1 MDNII
6 DLYELSPMQQGML
19 FHSLYSPKSGV
30 YFEQRSCKLKG
41 NLNISAFKIAWQ
53 KVIERHTILRTAF
66 YWEEA
71 EKPLQVVYNQV
82 DLPMLEQNWQGLT
95 IKQQNDKLEDFLQA
109 DRQQGFDLNQPPLMR
124 CALLQIQADEYYFI
138 WSHHHLLMDGW
149 CNGILLK
156 EVFSFYQAASQNKSL
171 FLPPTRPYRDYIEWI
186 QQQEIKAAERFWQDK
201 LKDFTAP
208 TPLIKDNRSIT
219 SQQGINSEQQIKL
232 SIDLTAKLQNLAQQN
247 RLTLNTITQGI
258 WAILLS
264 RYSGE
269 NDIVFGATVS
279 GRPANL
285 PGVESII
292 GLFINTL
299 PVRVNLSADDELLF
313 WLQQLQTQQIEQES
327 FSYSSLIDI
336 QQWSDVAPGVGLFES
351 LVIFENYPVSIDTVL
366 EDWSNDLQISQ
377 AKGFERTNYPLS
389 LTVIPDAE
397 LSLRINYDSNRFQSA
412 TISRMLGHL
421 ETLLQGIITN
431 PQQKVC
437 QLPLLTAAEKQQL
450 LIEWNDTNCDFS
462 KLCIHQLFEAQVEQT
477 PDKIAIVFES
487 QNFTYKELNGKANQL
502 AHYLKSIGV
511 EAETRV
517 GICLE
522 RSEKM
527 LVGLLGILKAGGTY
541 IPLDPAF
548 PEERLTFMVEDSGMD
563 FLITDSGSS
572 PLTPG
577 PIKERGTEFA
587 IPLFDKSRGDK
598 AQLYGGEVI
607 NLDNDWELIT
617 QQSAENLP
625 PQTSLENL
633 AYIIY
638 TSGSTGKPKAVQI
651 LHGALVNCLESMQQK
666 PGITSN
672 DILLSVTTLSF
683 DIAALE
689 LYLPLIRG
697 ARLIIVSREI
707 ATDGIRLA
715 LSLETNQ
722 VTIMQ
727 ATPATWRLLL
737 TTGWNGNQ
745 HLKILCGGEALDINV
760 AEELLKSSKEVW
772 NLYGPTEATIW
783 SSVAQLI
790 KRQEDNKTREQEE
803 NIYLDGSGFVPIG
816 KQINNTQFYVLD
828 DYLQPVPIGI
838 PGQLYIGGAGL
849 AKGYLNKPELTAER
863 FIPNPFFSSSAP
875 SALSASS
882 VLYKTGDL
890 VRYLADG
897 NLEYLGRIDYQI
909 KLRGF
914 RIELGEIEAILMQH
928 PDVKQTVVTLYKHQ
942 DDERLIAYIIS
953 YSQVSQT
960 ELRQFLQDKLPA
972 YMIPSSYMMLEE
984 FPLTPNRKIDRKA
997 LPIPDEINQTSN
1009 LYIPPRTVTEE
1020 IVAGIWA
1027 EVLNL
1032 QQISIDD
1039 NFFELGG
1046 HSLLATRVNS
1056 QVRQAFAVEL
1066 PLRSHFENPTIA
1078 ELALSIET
1086 ARRKSVAPPI
1096 KPISRQENLPLSFA
1110 QQRLWFLCQLEPDSP
1125 YYNIPAAVRLTGSLN
1140 IDALQQSLNDILHRH
1155 ETLRTAFPTV
1165 DGQPTQQIH
1174 SVNLLPLSIIDLSN
1188 IPESVREIRV
1198 KELAKF
1204 EAMQPFKLD
1213 NSPLL
1218 RVKLL
1223 HLSDTEHVILFTLH
1237 HIIADGWSIGVL
1249 LRELGILYEEK
1260 TSPPSPLLTKERGV
1274 PQDGVSLES
1283 SPVKER
1289 DVPQDGVKFIN
1300 SLSELPIQYADFA
1313 VWQREWLQGEV
1324 LENQLNY
1331 WQKQLQDAPNL
1342 LELPTDYPR
1351 PAVRSLRGDSY
1362 TFQISLELST
1372 ALKRLSQQSS
1382 CTLFMTL
1389 LAAFQTL
1396 LYRYTGSE
1404 DIVVGTSIANRNYQ
1418 EIEELIGFFVN
1429 SLALRT
1435 DLSENP
1441 TFEELLNRVRE
1452 VSLGAYAH
1460 QDLPFEQ
1467 LVDSLQRDRSLS
1479 YTPLFQVMFVLQNT
1493 PMSALEI
1500 EGLHWQPLESNSNT
1514 AKFDLTLSMHET
1526 LEGLTGVLEYSLDL
1540 FKSETIE
1547 RIAGNFETL
1556 LTAIVNQPEQRISE
1570 LPILTASEKQKLLVE
1585 WNQTAIEY
1593 PRDKCVHQL
1602 FEEQVQETPNNIAL
1616 VWQNQEL
1623 NQEFTYD
1630 ELNIKVNQLAHHI
1643 RSLGVK
1649 SETRVGIYLERSPEA
1664 IISILAI
1671 LKAGGTYVPLDPAYP
1686 QERLNFILEDAGV
1699 EFLITSSETSV
1710 QTPLLDKESSALRL
1724 KQLRERGDEAQ
1735 LYRGEVINLDTEWEI
1750 INQNSVE
1757 NPINL
1762 TTPENL
1768 AYIMYTSGST
1778 GIPKGVCTIHRGIV
1792 RLVKSSNYVNLSAD
1806 EILLQAAPISFD
1818 ASTFEIWGALLN
1830 GGKLVLLPTQKPSLK
1845 ELGETLEKYNI
1856 SILWLTAGL
1865 FHLMVDE
1872 QIHSLKSVRQLLAGG
1887 DVISPIH
1894 AQKLQQIHPNCQLI
1908 NGYGPTES
1916 TTFACCY
1923 PVPPNHPVNKSIPIG
1938 YPIYNT
1944 QVYILD
1950 NHLQPVPIGVPG
1962 ELYISGDGLARG
1974 YLNRPELT
1982 AEKFIPNPF
1991 FEGKISPQSPLLIS
2005 VRTVPQNGVR
2015 LYKTG
2020 DKVRY
2025 LSDGKIEYLG
2035 RFDNQVKIRGFRVEL
2050 GEVEAVLSQHPQVQ
2064 EAVVIV
2070 QNQENIQRLVA
2081 YYVSIEE
2088 TTNTNLTP
2096 NLRSFLSDKI
2106 PEYLIPSIFISLSE
2120 LPLTPNGKVNRRI
2133 LPIPDIKT
2141 SDNNFVTP
2149 TNQIETTLA
2158 QIWTDILRLEKVGI
2172 NDNFFELGGDSILAI
2187 QIISRAN
2194 QAGIQITPKQLFQHQ
2209 TISELAAVATQTPS
2223 IQAQQGIIRGSV
2235 PLTPIQHWFFEQQKS
2250 NPHHFNQAVL
2260 LKVKTELNLNC
2271 LEKALQEL
2279 LLHHDALRLRF
2290 KYTESGWE
2298 QFHIE
2303 PSTEIPFTYFDLSL
2317 LTDSQQEKAINNIA
2331 NQIQKSLNF
2340 STGSII
2346 RVVLFKLGQK
2356 QASRLLFVIHHLVID
2371 GVSWRILL
2379 SDLQTAYQQLTQ
2391 GQPIQLPL
2399 KTTSFKQ
2406 WAEYL
2411 QTYANSDEISNF
2423 SFHFSSSKAEKLK
2436 NDFPNII
2443 ATSEQI
2449 DIILSQEHTQALLK
2463 EVPQA
2468 YNTQI
2473 NDILLTALVQTFA
2486 HRTGQTSV
2494 LIDLEGHGRS
2504 EFFDNLNLSRTVGW
2518 FTNIVPINL
2527 DLEKLSD
2534 INNPGEAIKCI
2545 KEQLRIPNNGIDYNV
2560 WRYLKANQTQDIEL
2574 PSPEISFNYLGQ
2586 FDSMLTASNLFE
2598 LAKESPGLT
2607 QDPNSERPHL
2617 LEINGSIIEEQLKLT
2632 WTYSK
2637 HFYEKSVI
2645 DNLGEKYLEALI
2657 KLIEHCQ
2664 SPNAGGYTPSDF
2676 SLAELEQNQL
2686 DDILDQVDFE

>member
-19 FHSLYSPKSGV
+19 FHSLYSPESAI

-41 NLNISAFKIAWQ
+41 NLDISAFKTAWK
-53 KVIERHTILRTAF
+53 KVIERHPILRTAF

-71 EKPLQVVYNQV
+71 EKPLQV
-82 DLPMLEQNWQGLT
+82 DLPWVEENWQNLN
-95 IKQQNDKLEDFLQA
+95 INQQNDKLSEFLKT

-124 CALLQIQADEYYFI
+124 CALLQIQPSEYYFV

-156 EVFSFYQAASQNKSL
+156 EVFSFYQAACKNQSL
-171 FLPPTRPYRDYIEWI
+171 LLPPPRPYRDYIEWL
-186 QQQEIKAAERFWQDK
+186 QQQDIAAAEKFWQDK

-208 TPLIKDNRSIT
+208 TPLIKDNYRVK
-219 SQQGINSEQQIKL
+219 SQQGIVNEQQIKL
-232 SIDLTAKLQNLAQQN
+232 SIDLTAQLQNLVQQN

-299 PVRVNLSADDELLF
+299 PVRVKLSADDELLA

-336 QQWSDVAPGVGLFES
+336 QQWSDLPAGVGLFES
-351 LVIFENYPVSIDTVL
+351 LVIFENYPVSIDAVL
-366 EDWSNDLQISQ
+366 QGWSDDLQISQ

-389 LTVIPDAE
+389 LTVIPGAE
-397 LSLRINYDSNRFQSA
+397 LSLRINYDSSRFDSE
-412 TISRMLGHL
+412 TITRMLGHL
-421 ETLLQGIITN
+421 ETLLQGIVTN

-437 QLPLLTAAEKQQL
+437 ELPLLTIAEKQQL
-450 LIEWNDTNCDFS
+450 LVDWNDTSCNYS
-462 KLCIHQLFEAQVEQT
+462 KLCIHQLFEIQANKT
-477 PDKIAIVFES
+477 PEKIAVIFES
-487 QNFTYKELNGKANQL
+487 QQFTYKQLNEKANQF
-502 AHYLKSIGV
+502 ANYLKSVGV

-548 PEERLTFMVEDSGMD
+548 PEERLRFMVEDSGVD
-563 FLITDSGSS
+563 FLVTDSRTSKTS
-572 PLTPG
+572 PLTP
-577 PIKERGTEFA
+577 
-587 IPLFDKSRGDK
+587 LLDK
-598 AQLYGGEVI
+598 GEVI
-607 NLDNDWELIT
+607 NLDDDWELIEK
-617 QQSAENLP
+617 QSSENRAI
-625 PQTSLENL
+625 QTTPENL

-638 TSGSTGKPKAVQI
+638 TSGSTGKPKGVQI
-651 LHGALVNCLESMQQK
+651 VHKSLVNCIESMQQK

-689 LYLPLIRG
+689 LYLPLITG
-697 ARLIIVSREI
+697 ATLIIASREI
-707 ATDGIRLA
+707 ATDGIELIK
-715 LSLETNQ
+715 SIEENQ

-737 TTGWNGNQ
+737 AAGWNGNQ
-745 HLKILCGGEALDINV
+745 DLKILCGGEALDNNV
-760 AEELLKSSKEVW
+760 AEELLKRSKEVW

-783 SSVAQLI
+783 SSVAKCRDVI
-790 KRQEDNKTREQEE
+790 HNVSKIHQEDVIYYVSTKT
-803 NIYLDGSGFVPIG
+803 VPIG
-816 KQINNTQFYVLD
+816 KPINNTQFYVLD
-828 DYLQPVPIGI
+828 DDLQPVPIGV

-849 AKGYLNKPELTAER
+849 AKSYLNRPELTAEK
-863 FIPNPFFSSSAP
+863 FIPNPFSFSTPSSS
-875 SALSASS
+875 SN
-882 VLYKTGDL
+882 LYKTGDL
-890 VRYLADG
+890 VRYIPDG

-914 RIELGEIEAILMQH
+914 RIELGEIEAVLMQN
-928 PDVKQTVVTLYKHQ
+928 PEIKQAVVTLYKNQNQ
-942 DDERLIAYIIS
+942 DNNNDEKLIAYIVS
-953 YSQVSQT
+953 SSELSQT
-960 ELRQFLQDKLPA
+960 ELRKFLQDKLPA
-972 YMIPSSYMMLEE
+972 YMIPSSYIMLEE
-984 FPLTPNRKIDRKA
+984 FPLTPNRKVDRKA
-997 LPIPDEINQTSN
+997 LPIPDDINQSN
-1009 LYIPPRTVTEE
+1009 KNSIYIPPRTVTEE

-1032 QQISIDD
+1032 PQISIDD

-1056 QVRQAFAVEL
+1056 QIKQAFAVEL
-1066 PLRSHFENPTIA
+1066 PLRSHFEKPTIT
-1078 ELALSIET
+1078 ELALCIET
-1086 ARRKSVAPPI
+1086 ASRKAVAPPI
-1096 KPISRQENLPLSFA
+1096 KPVPRQGNLPLSFA

-1140 IDALQQSLNDILHRH
+1140 IDALQQSLNDILRRH
-1155 ETLRTAFPTV
+1155 ETLRTAFVTV
-1165 DGQPTQQIH
+1165 DGQPIQQINTID
-1174 SVNLLPLSIIDLSN
+1174 SLPLSIIDLSN
-1188 IPESVREIRV
+1188 IPESNQEIMV
-1198 KELAKF
+1198 KELARI
-1204 EAMQPFKLD
+1204 EAIQPFKLD
-1213 NSPLL
+1213 SNCLV

-1223 HLSDTEHVILFTLH
+1223 SLSDTDNIILFTLH

-1249 LRELGILYEEK
+1249 VRELGILYQEK
-1260 TSPPSPLLTKERGV
+1260 TSPPSPLLAKEVRL
-1274 PQDGVSLES
+1274 Q
-1283 SPVKER
+1283 
-1289 DVPQDGVKFIN
+1289 
-1300 SLSELPIQYADFA
+1300 ELPIQYADFA
-1313 VWQREWLQGEV
+1313 IWQRQWLQGEV

-1331 WQKQLQDAPNL
+1331 WHKQLQNSPKL

-1362 TFQISLELST
+1362 TFEIYPELT
-1372 ALKRLSQQSS
+1372 AALKRLSQQSG

-1404 DIVVGTSIANRNYQ
+1404 DIVVGTSIANRNYP
-1418 EIEELIGFFVN
+1418 EIEGLIGFFVN
-1429 SLALRT
+1429 TLALRT
-1435 DLSENP
+1435 DLSDNP
-1441 TFEELLNRVRE
+1441 SFEELLNRVRE

-1467 LVDSLQRDRSLS
+1467 LVDNLQLQRSLS
-1479 YTPLFQVMFVLQNT
+1479 YTPLFQVMFVLQNA
-1493 PMSALEI
+1493 PMEALEI
-1500 EGLHWQPLESNSNT
+1500 EGLHWEPLESNSNT
-1514 AKFDLTLSMHET
+1514 AKFDLSLSMQET
-1526 LEGLTGVLEYSLDL
+1526 SSGLTGVLEYSLDL
-1540 FKSETIE
+1540 FKLETIE
-1547 RIAGNFETL
+1547 RIAGHFETL
-1556 LTAIVNQPEQRISE
+1556 LAAIIDEPEQKISE
-1570 LPILTASEKQKLLVE
+1570 LSILTASEKQLLE
-1585 WNQTAIEY
+1585 DWNQTAIEY
-1593 PRDKCVHQL
+1593 PRDKSVHQL
-1602 FEEQVQETPNNIAL
+1602 FEEQVRQTPDNIAL
-1616 VWQNQEL
+1616 VYQNLEITY
-1623 NQEFTYD
+1623 NQ
-1630 ELNIKVNQLAHHI
+1630 LNIKVNQLAHHLQ
-1643 RSLGVK
+1643 SLGVK
-1649 SETRVGIYLERSPEA
+1649 PETPVGIYLQRSPEA

-1671 LKAGGTYVPLDPAYP
+1671 LKAGGIYVPLDPAYP
-1686 QERLNFILEDAGV
+1686 QERLSFMLEDAGV
-1699 EFLITSSETSV
+1699 SVLITDSKTS
-1710 QTPLLDKESSALRL
+1710 QTSPPTPLLVK
-1724 KQLRERGDEAQ
+1724 ERGDETSPQTSFFNEREDKSLISPPLLNRSRGDKAQ
-1735 LYRGEVINLDTEWEI
+1735 LYRGEVINIDTDWEI
-1750 INQNSVE
+1750 INQNNCE

-1768 AYIMYTSGST
+1768 AYLMYTSGST
-1778 GIPKGVCTIHRGIV
+1778 GIPKGVCTTHRGII
-1792 RLVKSSNYVNLSAD
+1792 RLVKSSNYVNLSAE
-1806 EILLQAAPISFD
+1806 EIILQAAPISFD

-1830 GGKLVLLPTQKPSLK
+1830 GGKLVLLPTQKPSLQ
-1845 ELGETLEKYNI
+1845 ELGEVLDKYDI
-1856 SILWLTAGL
+1856 STLWLTAGL

-1872 QIHSLKSVRQLLAGG
+1872 QIHSLQGVRQLLAGG

-1923 PVPPNHPVNKSIPIG
+1923 RVPPNHPIDKSIPIG
-1938 YPIYNT
+1938 YPVSNT

-1962 ELYISGDGLARG
+1962 ELYIGGDGLARG

-1991 FEGKISPQSPLLIS
+1991 SSPP
-2005 VRTVPQNGVR
+2005 V

-2025 LSDGKIEYLG
+2025 LSNGTIEYLG
-2035 RFDNQVKIRGFRVEL
+2035 RLDNQVKIRGFRVEL
-2050 GEVEAVLSQHPQVQ
+2050 GEVETALSQHPQIL

-2070 QNQENIQRLVA
+2070 QNQENIQRLIA
-2081 YYVSIEE
+2081 YYVSNEE
-2088 TTNTNLTP
+2088 IINAD
-2096 NLRSFLSDKI
+2096 LRTFLSDKL
-2106 PEYLIPSIFISLSE
+2106 PEYLIPSIFIPIPE
-2120 LPLTPNGKVNRRI
+2120 LPLTVNGKVNRSA
-2133 LPIPDIKT
+2133 LPNPEITT
-2141 SDNNFVTP
+2141 SENDFVNP
-2149 TNQIETTLA
+2149 TNEIETSLA
-2158 QIWTDILRLEKVGI
+2158 EIWKDVLQLEKVGI

-2194 QAGIQITPKQLFQHQ
+2194 QIGIQITPKQLFQHQ
-2209 TISELAAVATQTPS
+2209 TIAELAAVGTQTLL
-2223 IQAQQGIIRGSV
+2223 IQAEQGIITGSV
-2235 PLTPIQHWFFEQQKS
+2235 PLTPIQHWFFEQQKQ

-2260 LKVKTELNLNC
+2260 LKVKTEINLNH

-2290 KYTESGWE
+2290 RQNKSGWE

-2303 PSTEIPFTYFDLSL
+2303 PSSEIPFTCFDISQ
-2317 LTDSQQEKAINNIA
+2317 LTDSQQKNTINNTA
-2331 NQIQKSLNF
+2331 NQIQKSLNI
-2340 STGSII
+2340 STGTVI
-2346 RVVLFKLGQK
+2346 RVALFNLGEN

-2379 SDLQTAYQQLTQ
+2379 SDLQTVYEQLNQQKAV
-2391 GQPIQLPL
+2391 QLPL

-2406 WAEYL
+2406 WSEHL
-2411 QTYANSDEISNF
+2411 QKYADSQEISEY
-2423 SFHFSSSKAEKLK
+2423 SYHLPSSKPEELNK
-2436 NDFPNII
+2436 DFPNTI

-2449 DIILSQEHTQALLK
+2449 EVVLSPKHTQALLK
-2463 EVPQA
+2463 EVPTA

-2473 NDILLTALVQTFA
+2473 NDILLTALVQTFSQQ
-2486 HRTGQTSV
+2486 TGKTSL

-2504 EFFDNLNLSRTVGW
+2504 QLFDNLNLSRTVGW
-2518 FTNIVPINL
+2518 FTNIVPVNL
-2527 DLEKLSD
+2527 DLTELSD
-2534 INNPGEAIKCI
+2534 INNLGEAIKCI
-2545 KEQLRIPNNGIDYNV
+2545 KEQLRIPNNGIDYSV
-2560 WRYLKANQTQDIEL
+2560 WRYLSQNKPQDIEL
-2574 PSPEISFNYLGQ
+2574 PKSEISFNYLGQ
-2586 FDSMLTASNLFE
+2586 FDSILTTSNVFE
-2598 LAKESPGLT
+2598 IAKESPGLT
-2607 QDPNSERPHL
+2607 QDPNSERSYL
-2617 LEINGSIIEEQLKLT
+2617 LEINGLIIEEELKLT

-2645 DNLGEKYLEALI
+2645 DNLGEKYLETLI

-2664 SPNAGGYTPSDF
+2664 SSESGGYTPSDF

-2686 DDILDQVDFE
+2686 DDILGQVDFE